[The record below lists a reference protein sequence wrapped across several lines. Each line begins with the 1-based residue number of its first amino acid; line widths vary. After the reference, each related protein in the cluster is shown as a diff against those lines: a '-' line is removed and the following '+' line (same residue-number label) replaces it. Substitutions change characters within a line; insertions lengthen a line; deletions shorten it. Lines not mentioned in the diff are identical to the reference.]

1 MKKHILIFLSI
12 SIIFTACDARARN
25 GVSDTTNAT
34 PTLEK
39 EYQETNSRITSYQ
52 GRDRKR

>member
-34 PTLEK
+34 PTLRPFQVLCK
-39 EYQETNSRITSYQ
+39 LKKLT
-52 GRDRKR
+52 